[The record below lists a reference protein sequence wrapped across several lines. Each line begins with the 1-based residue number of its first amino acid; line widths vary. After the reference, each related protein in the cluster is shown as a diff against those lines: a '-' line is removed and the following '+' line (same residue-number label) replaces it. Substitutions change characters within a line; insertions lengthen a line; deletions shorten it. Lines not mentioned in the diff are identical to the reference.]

1 VPRLVRRMV
10 GAAVLAIGATV
21 AAARPHA
28 QAVDPERI
36 ALAKTYLEVS
46 KQVITTKQ
54 LAYIVTATLSQLN
67 PDHKDQIAA
76 AGTALIPRFES
87 YDRHVSRVYAAR
99 FTAPELQSIIDF
111 YKTPAGAKLATETP
125 ASLQE
130 SYQIS
135 AKWGARIAE
144 DMRDAIGKALAQQG
158 IAMKM
163 PPSRPQ

>member
-1 VPRLVRRMV
+1 MV
-10 GAAVLAIGATV
+10 GAAVLAIGAAV

-87 YDRHVSRVYAAR
+87 YVQTMIDDVSRVYAAR

-111 YKTPAGAKLATETP
+111 YKTPAGEKLATETP